1 MNITHIK
8 TILIVIKTMLID
20 LILFL
25 YEHDNQRLSCGCSSA
40 TEVVCISLWSKRY
53 MKHEV
58 NLIQTKSDFTGNKV

>member
-25 YEHDNQRLSCGCSSA
+25 YEHDNQ
-40 TEVVCISLWSKRY
+40 
-53 MKHEV
+53 
-58 NLIQTKSDFTGNKV
+58 